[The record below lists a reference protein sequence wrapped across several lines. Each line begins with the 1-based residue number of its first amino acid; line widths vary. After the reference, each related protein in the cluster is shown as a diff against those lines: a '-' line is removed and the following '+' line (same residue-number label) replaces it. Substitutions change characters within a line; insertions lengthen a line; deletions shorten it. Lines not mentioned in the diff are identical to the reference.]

1 MEGGLENGGKKAELR
16 AVIEQITSLSQQERS
31 FIDDLQ
37 DHFRRMVLHFGKVRE
52 FLTLLRK
59 SINHWQWQDQ
69 GKMQHLL
76 KRLQAEVDPR
86 QGIVTA
92 AVYRYTVFAPIH
104 RLEKEKLQEEEKLT
118 FQSYDT
124 LAGMLKHS
132 PHHPKTATT
141 LKQVEVRLARAL
153 RQEKIVLS
161 LSVHLDSLLEKFRQ
175 TISLW
180 QSKLEEE
187 KALLDSLQLL
197 LSAPLKADQLP
208 WLREY
213 ERKLQEHLRHGRQL
227 QVDFNEKF
235 YKPFRKFI
243 EEKFSAEERLKLI
256 LEGRKRYYFFHK
268 APKITRQD
276 FVLDYYMLTSPED
289 VLYYIAALE
298 SLGPECIAP
307 DLQKFLRTNKK
318 RLIDRVRG
326 QKATLVQSVF
336 SLGKDRLT
344 GLYARRTIEERLAEQ
359 FELSQRSKLPFS
371 LLLTDIDFF
380 KSINDTYGHPAGDA
394 LLGSVARALQE
405 ALRKYDLAGRY
416 GGDEFLIILPNTS
429 KEQAAAVAE
438 RLRQNV
444 SRRNT
449 EPVNPITKGLITVS
463 IGLAT
468 FPEDGD
474 SAKILI
480 EAADRALY
488 RAKERGRNV
497 VVAA

>member
-1 MEGGLENGGKKAELR
+1 MDKSLENGGRGAELQV
-16 AVIEQITSLSQQERS
+16 VIEQITSLSQKERA

-52 FLTLLRK
+52 FLALLRK
-59 SINHWQWQDQ
+59 SIQHWQWQDQ

-86 QGIVTA
+86 RGIVTG
-92 AVYRYTVFAPIH
+92 AVYKYMAFAPIH

-175 TISLW
+175 TLSLW

-187 KALLDSLQLL
+187 KILLDSLQPLL
-197 LSAPLKADQLP
+197 AAPLKNDQIPL
-208 WLREY
+208 LREY
-213 ERKLQEHLRHGRQL
+213 VSKLQEHLRYGRQL

-243 EEKFSAEERLKLI
+243 EEKFSAEERLQLI
-256 LEGRKRYYFFHK
+256 LEGRKHWYQANRI
-268 APKITRQD
+268 PKITRED
-276 FVLDYYMLTSPED
+276 FVLDYYTLTSPED

-359 FELSQRSKLPFS
+359 FEISQRNKLSFS
-371 LLLTDIDFF
+371 LLLADIDFF

-394 LLGSVARALQE
+394 VLQGVARALQE
-405 ALRKYDLAGRY
+405 VLRKYDLAGRY
-416 GGDEFLIILPNTS
+416 GGEEFLIILPNS
-429 KEQAAAVAE
+429 NKAQAAAVAE
-438 RLRQNV
+438 RMRLNV
-444 SRRNT
+444 SVRNQ
-449 EPVNPITKGLITVS
+449 EPVNPTTKGPITIS

-468 FPEDGD
+468 FPEDG
-474 SAKILI
+474 STAEVLI
-480 EAADRALY
+480 QAADQALY
-488 RAKERGRNV
+488 RAKKKGRNV